1 MLTNDPASQA
11 DPSRLLEGHPPLQSF
26 LGVPLV
32 QGDKILGMIGLG
44 NRVGGYQEQD
54 LKTLEALAHT
64 IVQVFKYKRAEQ
76 ALRKSEE
83 RLLLAQQ
90 AARCGTW
97 EFDFSRRN
105 FFWAPGFLE
114 ATQVIPGKS
123 ESLDINIASQY
134 IHSDDQNPLLRNL
147 MERISRHE
155 TEWSFEHRDQRPSS
169 GFIWVESRGK
179 ITYDEKTGKPIRM
192 MGISIDITERKQMV
206 EALHETAQ
214 KAEQHAN
221 ELEAIISSIAA
232 GVIIY
237 DTAGNI
243 IHISEYAQKKLGYSA
258 ADYQIPHQERR
269 ARLKM
274 CKWDGVPYTDEDA
287 PLYRAL
293 GGEIIRDE
301 EILILKKPDQP
312 LWISATFT
320 PLFDSNQQP
329 TGVVFTFTDITT
341 LKRRAEKSL
350 ASERELLKV
359 TLNSLG
365 EGVVATDR
373 QDRIILF
380 NQAAATLTGY
390 SQSEAIG
397 KTFPEILNVC
407 DYYINERTITSAS
420 LGKSGKPSL
429 VTRDL
434 RELPVSI
441 NSSPIKT
448 PEGLTIGRVIVFSD
462 ITAKLKTE
470 QELLR
475 TQKLESLGIL
485 AGGIAHDFNNL
496 LGAILA
502 NIQLAMIKL
511 EKNLDFKPC
520 LLNTI
525 ETTRKASD
533 LTKQLL
539 TFSKGGAPVKKDA
552 SLIDLIQETAE
563 FVLQGAVTKAEF
575 DIPNNLWPVN
585 ADVGQISQVIHN
597 LIINANQ
604 AMPKGG
610 IIHVKAENIAIEEKT
625 HLAPGK
631 YVKITIADQGIGIT
645 KENLSKI
652 FDPFFT
658 TKRDGNGLGLATSYS
673 IITRHN
679 GYIEVESLEGA
690 GASFY
695 IYLPAANPSAPLTE
709 LPPEDFGSGEGL
721 NILIMDDEKKILHA
735 VGEMLRY
742 YGYRIALACDGS
754 TAIKTYREA
763 LMAGTRFD
771 AVVMDLTVPGG
782 MGGLETITHLREL
795 DPNIKAIVSSG
806 YANDPIMADYKR
818 YGFVGMV
825 SKPYKIAELHEVLQ
839 RVIHLV

>member
-1 MLTNDPASQA
+1 MHFRNSGLI
-11 DPSRLLEGHPPLQSF
+11 
-26 LGVPLV
+26 
-32 QGDKILGMIGLG
+32 QGDKVTGMIGLG
-44 NRVGGYQEQD
+44 KREGSYYQQD
-54 LKTLEALAHT
+54 LKNLEAIANT
-64 IVQVFKYKRAEQ
+64 IVQVFRYKRSEQ

-83 RLLLAQQ
+83 RLILAQQ

-97 EFDFSRRN
+97 EWDFTQKN
-105 FFWAPGFLE
+105 FYWAPGFLDLSPL
-114 ATQVIPGKS
+114 APGKS
-123 ESLDINIASQY
+123 ESLDSGIARQFIY
-134 IHSDDQNPLLRNL
+134 SDDQEPLLRNL
-147 MERISRHE
+147 MERFSRHE
-155 TEWSFEHRDQRPSS
+155 TDWSYEHRDQSPSS
-169 GFIWVESRGK
+169 GYIWVESRGK
-179 ITYDEKTGKPIRM
+179 ITYDEKTGKPVRM
-192 MGISIDITERKQMV
+192 MGISIDITERKRMV
-206 EALHETAQ
+206 ETLHETAQ
-214 KAEQHAN
+214 KAEKHAN
-221 ELEAIISSIAA
+221 ELETIISSIAA

-237 DTAGNI
+237 DTEGNI
-243 IHISEYAQKKLGYSA
+243 IHISEYAQKKFGYSA
-258 ADYQIPHQERR
+258 VDYQIPHQERR
-269 ARLKM
+269 ERLKM
-274 CKWDGVPYTDEDA
+274 CKWDCVPYTDEDA

-293 GGEIIRDE
+293 KGESIRDE

-320 PLFDSNQQP
+320 PLFDNSQRQA
-329 TGVVFTFTDITT
+329 GVVLTFTDITA
-341 LKRRAEKSL
+341 LKRRAEKRL

-373 QDRIILF
+373 LDRIILF
-380 NQAAATLTGY
+380 NEAAASLTGY
-390 SQSEAIG
+390 SLAEAAG
-397 KTFPEILNVC
+397 KKFPEILRIY
-407 DYYINERTITSAS
+407 DEQTSQSIETALS
-420 LGKSGKPSL
+420 LDRPGRPIL
-429 VTRDL
+429 ITRDL
-434 RELPVSI
+434 RETPVSI

-496 LGAILA
+496 LAAILA
-502 NIQLAMIKL
+502 NIQLAMVKL
-511 EKNLDFKPC
+511 EKNQDFKPC

-552 SLIDLIQETAE
+552 SLIDLIQETTE

-610 IIHVKAENIAIEEKT
+610 IIQVKAENITIEEKT
-625 HLAPGK
+625 HLTPGK

-658 TKRDGNGLGLATSYS
+658 TKKDGNGLGLATSYS
-673 IITRHN
+673 IISRHN
-679 GYIEVESLEGA
+679 GYIEVESQDGA
-690 GASFY
+690 GAAFY
-695 IYLPAANPSAPLTE
+695 IYLPAANPAPPLTE
-709 LPPEDFGSGEGL
+709 LPPEDFRSGEGL
-721 NILIMDDEKKILHA
+721 NVLIMDDEKNILHA

-742 YGYRIALACDGS
+742 YGYRIALAGDGS
-754 TAIKTYREA
+754 TAIEIYREA
-763 LMAGTRFD
+763 LRTGTRFD
-771 AVVMDLTVPGG
+771 VVVMDLTVPGG
-782 MGGLETITHLREL
+782 MGGQEAITHLRDL

-806 YANDPIMADYKR
+806 YANDPIMADYKQ
-818 YGFVGMV
+818 YGFAGMV
-825 SKPYKIAELHEVLQ
+825 SKPYKIDELHEVLQ
-839 RVIHLV
+839 RVIHRA